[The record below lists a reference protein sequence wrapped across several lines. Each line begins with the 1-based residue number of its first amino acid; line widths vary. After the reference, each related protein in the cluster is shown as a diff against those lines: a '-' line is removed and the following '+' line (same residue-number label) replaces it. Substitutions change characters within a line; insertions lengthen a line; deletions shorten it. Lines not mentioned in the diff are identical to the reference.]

1 MPSTRSKGK
10 KSKTSKTKPSSVAP
24 KNKTSQV
31 TSCKRKRT
39 ATSSRKSGTGD
50 SHDKEDSQA
59 DEDQPIDKN
68 TTETEDPSPTQTN
81 AKKSNRVF
89 QSQFPGLEFDT
100 FEQELDNWSL
110 VKLQE
115 ALQKQ
120 ESRRTKVHK
129 EVRDLVE
136 IMRMEFEKRMLMIAL
151 MAGVPEVVIWKLVG
165 LGSKTVKA
173 NPWIRFL
180 SFCLKC
186 LGTKM
191 PERNDKDAWV
201 ARNQEMAEKWH
212 DLSQDEQD
220 VFKDPYFFALPNL
233 PDYSTAVVGD
243 DQGGEGDDD
252 ENGINTNQFDGTTPA
267 PKVHQLSE
275 EEKAKYQPLFEKLVN
290 VEKLHLSHG
299 KPEKSTLVATLQK
312 RSLVAVRKAHH
323 DFSVICQQHHISYY
337 LTSASCG
344 GVDGWSQTFSNNIK
358 FADWA
363 LKTPK
368 IPSKFTTYIHRQ
380 EVAKEIEAIVPQASD
395 EQKSRLTH
403 QLNEMFGAHINKT
416 SFPKMPD
423 PIAHIKKRGWPIEV
437 IQKPGSKLSPT
448 DLLKGHRKATNA
460 VIQVWLKDIED
471 GLFVIEPKL
480 INDGEEVIDNTQSN
494 RIESTQSESN
504 HVQQGSSKTKK
515 KQKSSESQETAR
527 KQNNGAS
534 KSRLYLKSLAAGK
547 NKGPNEDSGDSSTLE
562 DESGSESEEESD
574 NQPDDD

>member
-10 KSKTSKTKPSSVAP
+10 KSKTAKTKPSSVAP
-24 KNKTSQV
+24 KKKTSRV

-50 SHDKEDSQA
+50 SDDEEDSQA

-68 TTETEDPSPTQTN
+68 ATETEDPSATQTN
-81 AKKSNRVF
+81 AKESNRVF
-89 QSQFPGLEFDT
+89 QSRFPGLEFDT

-220 VFKDPYFFALPNL
+220 VFKDPYFFALANL
-233 PDYSTAVVGD
+233 PDYSTAVVGN
-243 DQGGEGDDD
+243 DQGGEGDNDK
-252 ENGINTNQFDGTTPA
+252 NGINTNQFDSTTPA

-299 KPEKSTLVATLQK
+299 KPEKSTSVATLQK

-368 IPSKFTTYIHRQ
+368 IPSKFTTYIHGQ
-380 EVAKEIEAIVPQASD
+380 EVAKEIEAKVPQASD
-395 EQKSRLTH
+395 ERKSRLTH
-403 QLNEMFGAHINKT
+403 QLNEMFG
-416 SFPKMPD
+416 M
-423 PIAHIKKRGWPIEV
+423 
-437 IQKPGSKLSPT
+437 
-448 DLLKGHRKATNA
+448 
-460 VIQVWLKDIED
+460 
-471 GLFVIEPKL
+471 
-480 INDGEEVIDNTQSN
+480 
-494 RIESTQSESN
+494 
-504 HVQQGSSKTKK
+504 
-515 KQKSSESQETAR
+515 
-527 KQNNGAS
+527 
-534 KSRLYLKSLAAGK
+534 
-547 NKGPNEDSGDSSTLE
+547 
-562 DESGSESEEESD
+562 
-574 NQPDDD
+574 